1 MNKITL
7 DVQGMTCN
15 HCVQSV
21 EKAVG
26 TLNGVTDVKVT
37 LAEGKVEVQ
46 VTDANTT
53 AAQIAECIEYQGFSV
68 VGNT

>member
-1 MNKITL
+1 MNKIIL

-26 TLNGVTDVKVT
+26 SLDGVADVKVA

-46 VTDANTT
+46 VTDANMT
-53 AAQIAECIEYQGFSV
+53 ASKIAECIEEQGFSV
-68 VGNT
+68 V